1 MKRREFLQI
10 VAAGGS
16 VMSAT
21 GLSSCSRSNA
31 RGGTALVREQARF
44 ALNEATIAQLQADMQ
59 SGKRTARSIAQMYL
73 ERIDRIDRN
82 GPSLRSV
89 IELNPDALEIAGRL
103 DAERHEGRM
112 RGPMH
117 GIPVLIKDNI
127 DTADRMTTTAG
138 SLALEGSIA
147 ARDSCVA
154 RKLRDA
160 GAVILGKTNLSEW
173 ANFRSTRSTSG
184 WSGRGGQ
191 THNPYALDRNPSGSS
206 SGSAVAVSANLC
218 AAAVGTETDG
228 SIVSPSSIDGI
239 VGIKPTVGLV
249 GRSGIIPISHRQDTA
264 GPMARTVRD
273 AAILLGVL
281 AGVDPRDEQTRS
293 SEGQAQQNYTQFLDL
308 KGMNRARVGVVRS
321 FFGFHDG
328 VDRIME
334 DAIRV
339 MKDLGA
345 EVLDPVKIETSQSD
359 DNAELEALLYEF
371 KADLNAYLAA
381 LDRTAAVHS
390 LQELIAFNE
399 AHRDKEMPYFGQ
411 ELFHKAQ
418 EKGDLSSPDYIKV
431 VERVR
436 RLSREEG
443 LDATLNRDKLDAVVA
458 PTDSPAWPTDWV
470 NGDHCTGSS
479 SSPAARAGYPSITV
493 PAGFIHG
500 LPVGISFFSRAFSE
514 PLLIRLAY
522 AFEQATR
529 HRRAPEFLPQA
540 TSPEP
545 SR

>member
-16 VMSAT
+16 ALLAT
-21 GLSSCSRSNA
+21 GPSSCNRSNA
-31 RGGTALVREQARF
+31 GGGMAVTGKRAGSILE
-44 ALNEATIAQLQADMQ
+44 EATIARLQADMQ
-59 SGKRTARSIAQMYL
+59 SGKHTARFIAEMYL
-73 ERIDRIDRN
+73 ERIDGIDRS

-89 IELNPDALEIAGRL
+89 IELNPDALEIASWL
-103 DAERHEGRM
+103 DTERREGRV

-117 GIPVLIKDNI
+117 GVPVLIKDNI
-127 DTADRMTTTAG
+127 ETADRMTTTAG
-138 SLALEGSIA
+138 SLALKGVVA

-154 RKLRDA
+154 GKLREA

-228 SIVSPSSIDGI
+228 SIVSPSSVNGI

-273 AAILLGVL
+273 AAILLGIL
-281 AGVDPRDEQTRS
+281 AGLDPRDEQARS
-293 SEGQAQQNYTQFLDL
+293 SEGRAQQDYTQFLDPR
-308 KGMNRARVGVVRS
+308 GMNRARIGVVRS

-328 VDRIME
+328 VDRLME
-334 DAIRV
+334 DGIRV

-345 EVLDPVKIETSQSD
+345 DIVDPVKIETLQSY
-359 DNAELEALLYEF
+359 DNADLEALLYEF
-371 KADLNAYLAA
+371 KADLNVYLAA
-381 LDRTAAVHS
+381 LDGTAPVHS
-390 LQELIAFNE
+390 LREVIAFNE
-399 AHRDKEMPYFGQ
+399 THREKEMPYFGQ

-418 EKGDLSSPDYIKV
+418 EKGDLSSADYIKA
-431 VERVR
+431 VEKVR
-436 RLSREEG
+436 RLSQDEG
-443 LDATLNRDKLDAVVA
+443 LDATLNKDKLDAVIA
-458 PTDSPAWPTDWV
+458 PTDSPAWLIDWI
-470 NGDHCTGSS
+470 NGDHFTGSS

-493 PAGFIHG
+493 PVGFIYG

-514 PLLIRLAY
+514 PVLIRLAY
-522 AFEQATR
+522 AFEEATR
-529 HRRAPEFLPQA
+529 HRRAPEFLPHA
-540 TSPEP
+540 NFA
-545 SR
+545 